1 MSQSN
6 NFAKAKIHRW
16 FVFTLLNF
24 CWLFKY
30 KKGIFICAFA
40 YNIFREVNPSSN
52 QIRTAC
58 VCQHSSLGS
67 GETIQRHYR
76 DWFTPTVRTGRIGLI
91 WKQQRKASVVGYS
104 SLLAVFVL
112 GCFFIRSLAFQPQFD
127 YIELFNILEK
137 TFLFTTFINLCQEIQ
152 YSIFVLIV
160 FNTFENLVTIHA
172 TCERGITTLLGITG
186 RECLG
191 MDSCLEWVVNQCQ
204 RLHNQSG
211 DYRRSEIHVSI
222 DWNCERR
229 FYRSLGK
236 CQLGK
241 QANGSATCMKLSQ
254 WISVPR

>member
-1 MSQSN
+1 MCMLSEFIFEVKLLWNWNCEQDETYVARRTKVVAII
-6 NFAKAKIHRW
+6 AK
-16 FVFTLLNF
+16 FVELPEHILIGVATFPAVFSRIKL
-24 CWLFKY
+24 
-30 KKGIFICAFA
+30 
-40 YNIFREVNPSSN
+40 EVNPSSN

-191 MDSCLEWVVNQCQ
+191 MDSCLE
-204 RLHNQSG
+204 
-211 DYRRSEIHVSI
+211 
-222 DWNCERR
+222 
-229 FYRSLGK
+229 
-236 CQLGK
+236 
-241 QANGSATCMKLSQ
+241 
-254 WISVPR
+254 